1 MKIFIDFDD
10 VLFYS
15 KKFIQDEKKIFRK
28 YKISEELFQKH
39 YYQYRKDKKGNLIR
53 IYNLKKQLRGI
64 KKEKKMDI
72 EPIRKELEVFL
83 KDTGKYI
90 FNDVENFL
98 KKFEKKNLFIISYS
112 KTDFQKNKIKNSG
125 IPKYFKKII
134 ITDEEKFKALKR
146 IIDTE
151 KTKNEE
157 IFFLED
163 RTDYI
168 AGIKNEIPWVKTI
181 LMRRPQ
187 GRYKDEVLAC
197 CDFRIKNLKEA
208 EKIINKCLRKGR

>member
-1 MKIFIDFDD
+1 MKVFIDFDD

-28 YKISEELFQKH
+28 YKISEKIFQKH

>member
-28 YKISEELFQKH
+28 YKISEKIFQKH

>member
-1 MKIFIDFDD
+1 MKVFIDFDD

-53 IYNLKKQLRGI
+53 IYDLKKQLRGI

-72 EPIRKELEVFL
+72 EPIRKELEAFL
-83 KDTGKYI
+83 KNTRKYI

>member
-1 MKIFIDFDD
+1 MKVFIDFDD

-187 GRYKDEVLAC
+187 GLYKDEVLAC

>member
-1 MKIFIDFDD
+1 MKVFIDFDD

-53 IYNLKKQLRGI
+53 IYDLKKQLRGI

-72 EPIRKELEVFL
+72 EPIRKELEAFL
-83 KDTGKYI
+83 KNTRKYI

-134 ITDEEKFKALKR
+134 ITDEKKFKVLKR

>member
-28 YKISEELFQKH
+28 YKISEKIFQKH

-53 IYNLKKQLRGI
+53 IYDLKKQLRGI

-72 EPIRKELEVFL
+72 EPIRKELEAFL
-83 KDTGKYI
+83 KNTRKYI

-125 IPKYFKKII
+125 ISKYFKKII
-134 ITDEEKFKALKR
+134 ITDEKKFKVLKR

-151 KTKNEE
+151 KIKEEE

-163 RTDYI
+163 RVDYI
-168 AGIKNEIPWVKTI
+168 VGVKNEIPWVKTI

-208 EKIINKCLRKGR
+208 EKIINA

>member
-1 MKIFIDFDD
+1 MKVFIDFDD

-112 KTDFQKNKIKNSG
+112 KTDFKKNKIKNSG

>member
-1 MKIFIDFDD
+1 MKVFIDFDD

-125 IPKYFKKII
+125 ISKYFKKII
-134 ITDEEKFKALKR
+134 ITDEKKFKVLKR

-151 KTKNEE
+151 KIKEEE

-163 RTDYI
+163 RVDYI
-168 AGIKNEIPWVKTI
+168 AGVKNEIPWVKTI
-181 LMRRPQ
+181 LVRRPQ

-208 EKIINKCLRKGR
+208 GK

>member
-28 YKISEELFQKH
+28 YKISEKIFQKH

-125 IPKYFKKII
+125 ISKYFKKII
-134 ITDEEKFKALKR
+134 ITDEKKFKVLKR

-151 KTKNEE
+151 KIKEEE

-163 RTDYI
+163 RVDYI
-168 AGIKNEIPWVKTI
+168 VGVKNEIPWVKTI

-208 EKIINKCLRKGR
+208 EKIINA

>member
-1 MKIFIDFDD
+1 MKVFIDFDD

-125 IPKYFKKII
+125 ISKYFKKII

>member
-1 MKIFIDFDD
+1 MKVFIDFDD

-53 IYNLKKQLRGI
+53 IYDLKKQLRGI

-72 EPIRKELEVFL
+72 EPIRKELEAFL
-83 KDTGKYI
+83 KNTRKYI

-125 IPKYFKKII
+125 ISKYFKKII
-134 ITDEEKFKALKR
+134 ITDEKKFKVLKR

-151 KTKNEE
+151 KIKEEE

-163 RTDYI
+163 RVDYI
-168 AGIKNEIPWVKTI
+168 VGVKNEIPWVKTI

>member
-208 EKIINKCLRKGR
+208 EKIINA

>member
-1 MKIFIDFDD
+1 MKVFIDFDD

-208 EKIINKCLRKGR
+208 EKIINA

>member
-1 MKIFIDFDD
+1 MKVFIDFDD